1 MAAARPVLP
10 ILQEL
15 GLATNQVQEWMKAE
29 GVEYI
34 DDLAHAFRSYEHV
47 MEEADFLL
55 EAWLAAVSRK
65 TEAWKRSTDFARL
78 QQRLHASS
86 QAIGSAHVRVPGPK
100 RGALRPLKPPE
111 GRQRGR

>member
-34 DDLAHAFRSYEHV
+34 DDLARAFRSYEHV

-65 TEAWKRSTDFARL
+65 TEAWKRRTDFAGL
-78 QQRLHASS
+78 
-86 QAIGSAHVRVPGPK
+86 
-100 RGALRPLKPPE
+100 
-111 GRQRGR
+111 